1 MSKRIPAAVAA
12 TVMGV
17 VFGMSAAHA
26 QSVSPQLLSLSC
38 VGCHGSSGHSPG
50 AMPSL
55 YGRPAETVQQMLMD
69 FKNGR
74 RPATIMDRIAKG
86 FSDEEI
92 ATLAKEVARWK

>member
-1 MSKRIPAAVAA
+1 MSKQPPAAFAVVVLGVLVSAA
-12 TVMGV
+12 
-17 VFGMSAAHA
+17 AAHA

-38 VGCHGSSGHSPG
+38 VGCHGPGGHSPG
-50 AMPSL
+50 AMPPL
-55 YGRPAETVQQMLMD
+55 YGRPAEAVQQMLMD

>member
-1 MSKRIPAAVAA
+1 MSKRTSAAFVAAVLGVALAA
-12 TVMGV
+12 T
-17 VFGMSAAHA
+17 AHA

-38 VGCHGSSGHSPG
+38 VGCHGPSGHSPG

-55 YGRPAETVQQMLMD
+55 YGRPAETVREMLID

-86 FSDEEI
+86 FSDDEI
-92 ATLAKEVARWK
+92 AILAKEVARWK